1 MRPHQALMPC
11 WPTYRR
17 GPGSGAGREYASL
30 NGRTKRRAHSAC
42 FEPGQTLYAAHAL
55 ALVAEQIEL
64 AVVSKRRKIRL
75 FERNARS
82 MEIDLAPNATNA
94 ANAVTQCVVDLD
106 RVMPALAIVVV
117 HMPPPGI
124 FVEGAADAR
133 ATRRFGVAVTAE
145 PVKAILTVHPLLDQ
159 GKSLHLQGSKLGLA
173 LINSSQL
180 IPIQVSTTG

>member
-1 MRPHQALMPC
+1 MLQSARTKHSFRATVRVCP
-11 WPTYRR
+11 RI
-17 GPGSGAGREYASL
+17 

-82 MEIDLAPNATNA
+82 MEIDLAPNA